1 MPQDL
6 SYCPLCEETVDS
18 HPEICT
24 VCGEKLVA
32 PPSASHNTN
41 SSRHVSFL
49 PPPNSNTSTIIGE
62 WETPTA
68 EAMDPQQAAHSKSNP
83 TSQECLNRIPRIM
96 IDATSAILYEAS
108 IEVEHFRAGG
118 AKKNMKFDATIGE
131 FPPHPPFQI
140 SGEIHQSNP
149 IHGSISLSSPIFL
162 DTTRPI
168 LYMERGG
175 GVTFVQKAKYAKSIG
190 AKAVICGNHVPIWP
204 YIMKDSAKIASSEY
218 VPILMVKRS
227 DGNAIKYLLKETST
241 ESNGNKVRVKI
252 EAKKCATSCII
263 CTEGFQIGSCVMRL
277 PLCGHVFHENCCMSW
292 LTKHNTCPYCRREL
306 PAENSEY
313 ESERRRVG
321 RSHAGAADGNE
332 GLAEDQWESI
342 FG

>member
-24 VCGEKLVA
+24 VCGERLVA
-32 PPSASHNTN
+32 PPSASQNTN

-49 PPPNSNTSTIIGE
+49 PQNANSAMAE

-68 EAMDPQQAAHSKSNP
+68 EAMDPQQAHSKNNP
-83 TSQECLNRIPRIM
+83 TSQECLNRIPRII

-108 IEVEHFRAGG
+108 IEVEHFQAGG
-118 AKKNMKFDATIGE
+118 KTQNMTFDATIGE
-131 FPPHPPFQI
+131 FPPHPPFHI
-140 SGEIHQSNP
+140 SGELHQSKP
-149 IHGSISLSSPIFL
+149 IHGSLPLSPFSL
-162 DTTRPI
+162 DTRSPI

-175 GVTFVQKAKYAKSIG
+175 GVTFVQKAKHAKSIG

-204 YIMKDSAKIASSEY
+204 YIMKDSAKIASSDI
-218 VPILMVKRS
+218 PILMVKRS
-227 DGNAIKYLLKETST
+227 DGHAIKDFLKKAST

-277 PLCGHVFHENCCMSW
+277 PLCGHVFHEDCCMSW
-292 LTKHNTCPYCRREL
+292 LTKHNTCPFCRREL

-332 GLAEDQWESI
+332 GLAEDQWDQI